1 MNGNNYSSGRALYD
15 ESVDDNDNGSGGGGP
30 ASMIDGENDRA
41 GVATGGDDEGNRLR
55 SCPVCNDGIGRG
67 VGIRRVAF
75 IVNA

>member
-1 MNGNNYSSGRALYD
+1 
-15 ESVDDNDNGSGGGGP
+15 
-30 ASMIDGENDRA
+30 MIDGENDRA